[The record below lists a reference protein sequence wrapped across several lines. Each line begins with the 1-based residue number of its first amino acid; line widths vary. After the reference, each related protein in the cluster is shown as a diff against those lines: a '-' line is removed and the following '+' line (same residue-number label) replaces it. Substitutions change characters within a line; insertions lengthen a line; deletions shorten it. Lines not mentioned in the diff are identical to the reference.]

1 MPDSINLD
9 LDQHVLSEADVLYRN
24 LQQLGEGGNATT
36 YLTVATSGPHRGVLF
51 AIKIFRELSKP
62 DRRESFIKEIDFLQR
77 SDHPSVMRVFDSGV
91 FDAKHPFLVAEY
103 LPNTLHQVMK
113 SKKKLRMVE
122 KTSFALQ
129 LLSAL
134 TYLENQDPPVVHRD
148 IKPKNIFVKGRS
160 CVLGDFGLI
169 KRVDAG
175 DDEDRDILK
184 ESLGVGMPY
193 HYRTP
198 DLVSYLN
205 GEAPPTTSSD
215 VFQLGL
221 VLAELFT
228 GQNPQKETAAFAD
241 PVELEPLGAIP
252 GRLSSPIAGIINRM
266 LELNPQSRESV
277 SRFHDMWGGIFA
289 SAVKQ
294 ARVRNKRRAIW

>member
-9 LDQHVLSEADVLYRN
+9 FDQYLFSEAGVRYRN
-24 LQQLGEGGNATT
+24 LQRLGQGGNATT
-36 YLTVATSGPHRGVLF
+36 YLTVATTGAHRGVLF
-51 AIKIFRELSKP
+51 AVKIFRELSKP
-62 DRRESFIKEIDFLQR
+62 DRRESFLKEIEFLRQ
-77 SDHPSVMRVFDSGV
+77 SSHPSVMRVFDKGV
-91 FDAKHPFLVAEY
+91 FDEEHPFLVAEY
-103 LPNTLHQVMK
+103 LPNTLHEAMK
-113 SKKKLRMVE
+113 KGLASMVE
-122 KTSFALQ
+122 KVSFALQ

-134 TYLENQDPPVVHRD
+134 TYLGTQDPPVVHRD

-175 DDEDRDILK
+175 DDEDRDVLK
-184 ESLGVGMPY
+184 ASLGAGMPLL
-193 HYRTP
+193 YRTP

-228 GQNPQKETAAFAD
+228 GRNPQIPARQFTD
-241 PVELEPLGAIP
+241 PVELEPLGPIP
-252 GRLSSPIAGIINRM
+252 GVHSRPIADIIRYM
-266 LELNPQSRESV
+266 LELEPAARASISELH
-277 SRFHDMWGGIFA
+277 FMWDGMFQN
-289 SAVKQ
+289 VVRQ
-294 ARVRNKRRAIW
+294 ARARNRHRTIW